1 MIQGHIH
8 QGHRVHLERKDRF
21 GIQIVPSKGMRGSGP
36 ESRCLGVT
44 HAVISAHTP
53 GHQTGRLTS
62 YFQTEVMLTRVQG
75 LVRTGQGLVR
85 TGQGRPGFDFA
96 LSRLVVAVGA
106 QGRMPPQLG
115 ATQHQVTCQSTKVG
129 TAWMV
134 GRIQAIVG
142 PGQKHEQWGQE
153 TNQRAI
159 LSNSLVLGKLRLL
172 GRSNASFDGMVPGF
186 QAGIGI
192 VGIGFLP
199 AQNHPAMKQI
209 TPSSANQFP

>member
-1 MIQGHIH
+1 MK
-8 QGHRVHLERKDRF
+8 REDRF
-21 GIQIVPSKGMRGSGP
+21 GVQVVPAKGMGRARP

-53 GHQTGRLTS
+53 GHQTGRLMC
-62 YFQTEVMLTRVQG
+62 YFQGKVVLPRVQG
-75 LVRTGQGLVR
+75 LVP

-106 QGRMPPQLG
+106 QGRMPTQLST
-115 ATQHQVTCQSTKVG
+115 AQPQVTSQTTKVG

-192 VGIGFLP
+192 VGVGFLF